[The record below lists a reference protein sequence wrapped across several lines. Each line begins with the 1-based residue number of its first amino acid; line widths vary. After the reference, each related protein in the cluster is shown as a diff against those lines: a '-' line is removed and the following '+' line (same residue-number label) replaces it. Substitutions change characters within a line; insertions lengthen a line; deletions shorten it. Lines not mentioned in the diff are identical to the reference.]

1 MKNNLDNNFAEMIMQ
16 MLAETELAIDS
27 ARMSDDFLKAADE
40 SLSQI
45 PNIMGMQMPMEQNV
59 NTPDA
64 S

>member
-27 ARMSDDFLKAADE
+27 ARMSDDFLKAVDE

>member
-1 MKNNLDNNFAEMIMQ
+1 MKNNPNNNFAEMIMQ
-16 MLAETELAIDS
+16 MLAEAELAIDS
-27 ARMSDDFLKAADE
+27 ARMSDDFLAAADE

>member
-16 MLAETELAIDS
+16 MLAEAELAIDS
-27 ARMSDDFLKAADE
+27 ARMSDDFLAAADE
-40 SLSQI
+40 SLNQI

>member
-16 MLAETELAIDS
+16 MLAEAELAIDS
-27 ARMSDDFLKAADE
+27 ARMSDDFLAAADE

>member
-1 MKNNLDNNFAEMIMQ
+1 MIMQ
-16 MLAETELAIDS
+16 MLAEAELAIDS
-27 ARMSDDFLKAADE
+27 ARMSDDFLAAADE

>member
-1 MKNNLDNNFAEMIMQ
+1 MNNNIDNNFAEMIMQ
-16 MLAETELAIDS
+16 MLAEAELAIDS
-27 ARMSDDFLKAADE
+27 ARMSDDFLAAADE

-45 PNIMGMQMPMEQNV
+45 PNIMGIQMPMEQNV

>member
-1 MKNNLDNNFAEMIMQ
+1 MNSNPNNNFAEMIMQ
-16 MLAETELAIDS
+16 MLAEAELAIDS
-27 ARMSDDFLKAADE
+27 ARMSDDFLAAADE

>member
-1 MKNNLDNNFAEMIMQ
+1 MNSNPNNNFAEMIMQ
-16 MLAETELAIDS
+16 MLAEAELAIDS
-27 ARMSDDFLKAADE
+27 ARMSDDFLAAADE

-45 PNIMGMQMPMEQNV
+45 PSIMGMQMPMEQNV

>member
-1 MKNNLDNNFAEMIMQ
+1 MNSNPNSNFAEMIMQ
-16 MLAETELAIDS
+16 MLAEAELAIDS
-27 ARMSDDFLKAADE
+27 ARMSDDFLAAVDE